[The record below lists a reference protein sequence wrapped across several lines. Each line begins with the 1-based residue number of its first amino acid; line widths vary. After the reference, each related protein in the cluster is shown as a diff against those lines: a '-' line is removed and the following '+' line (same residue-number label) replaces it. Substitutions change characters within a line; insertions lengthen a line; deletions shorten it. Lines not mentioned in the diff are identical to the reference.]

1 MSGRWNVSEMV
12 CQGDPSDR
20 VRGNQGERM
29 SVECRHVRERERVIG
44 IGSEGCQERGC
55 QGEGM

>member
-1 MSGRWNVSEMV
+1 MQA
-12 CQGDPSDR
+12 CQG
-20 VRGNQGERM
+20 
-29 SVECRHVRERERVIG
+29 ERERVIG